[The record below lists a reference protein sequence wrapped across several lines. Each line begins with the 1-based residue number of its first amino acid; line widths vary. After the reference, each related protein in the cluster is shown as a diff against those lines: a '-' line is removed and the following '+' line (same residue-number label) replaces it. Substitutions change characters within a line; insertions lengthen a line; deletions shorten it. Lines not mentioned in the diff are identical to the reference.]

1 MPQMKEWTVM
11 FYLASDNPL
20 APSVVSQLKAIKDAG
35 YHPEANVV
43 AHFDPHTRDTP
54 THVFDVNLVAKLKAR
69 GRSRVGHANNPF
81 VRNLVL
87 DKLWGDVREE
97 DKSIRERIGQ
107 EIKASLT
114 PKRNGQGSNGHVPV
128 ADAPGGVLTAED
140 APAAEGEEVEFKLPV
155 LPEGLSGERHPSE
168 SLKEFLRFCKEEYP
182 ARRYLLFLLGHGL
195 VVGNRM
201 FMLDENSGA
210 TPRRHPL
217 PGAPTNGMPTNGAA
231 TNGAATNGAATNG
244 RGSNGGGAPFG
255 DAGEDFSPQSLT
267 LKDLSDALDVFKPAA
282 GERSRLE
289 LVGFHS
295 CSMSGLEVAYELRG
309 KANYMMA
316 SQGPAFVGS
325 WPYRQILLRLFND
338 LNATLR
344 ASDLTDKPALLARLK
359 AEADPVSKYLRGKL
373 SDGAAGLV
381 DGHDGSSA
389 PAPATI
395 KAVVAALNAALR
407 DGGLSDEEV
416 VGAVEK
422 SEATRQLIGRSR
434 SLRGANRRRLNRLLL
449 ADAYPGA
456 IAPNPGTDD
465 AYVKGLL
472 TDVFYYVLY
481 NSYDFQ
487 LAGYSFDLCLCDL
500 NKVGELKTS
509 VDRLAGAL
517 KRGLAGEGGLAG
529 AEPLARE
536 LILLAHWDAQSFW
549 QDSYTDLFDFCF
561 RLKRRCLH
569 VFPELA
575 APAPPGGAGDPLGVV
590 REIAG
595 ACAEVMLVLE
605 KGKERDDERVVV
617 RAEFAGAEYQYSHG
631 LSVYFPWSRPADGF
645 FGKYQEYAFAA
656 ETSWDDF
663 LDEYFTKT
671 MRESQGQ
678 ENPTTQSLGL
688 EREVLESLLRTI
700 GARAFPDGQLSKGAG
715 NDATGGGKGG
725 GGDASGDDCACH
737 SVKNYPP
744 FTGPRPAGPKAAK
757 REAYSPAFFQRA
769 KS

>member
-1 MPQMKEWTVM
+1 M

-35 YHPEANVV
+35 YHPEANIV

-87 DKLWGDVREE
+87 DKLWCDVNEE
-97 DKSIRERIGQ
+97 DKSIRERVKEQ
-107 EIKASLT
+107 IKNALK
-114 PKRNGQGSNGHVPV
+114 PERNGRGSNGHVPGAATV
-128 ADAPGGVLTAED
+128 PGGVVTAGAAVED
-140 APAAEGEEVEFKLPV
+140 VEIELPA
-155 LPEGLSGERHPSE
+155 LPEDFSRERHPRE
-168 SLKEFLRFCKEEYP
+168 SLKMFLEFCEENYP
-182 ARRYLLFLLGHGL
+182 ARRYVLFLLGHGL

-201 FMLDENSGA
+201 FMLDENSIGTPPPAGA
-210 TPRRHPL
+210 TVGAPTD
-217 PGAPTNGMPTNGAA
+217 GAPTNGVPA
-231 TNGAATNGAATNG
+231 NG
-244 RGSNGGGAPFG
+244 RGPGGGTTPRDGA
-255 DAGEDFSPQSLT
+255 DKDFSPQSLT
-267 LKDLSDALDVFKPAA
+267 LKDLSDALDVFKPAE

-325 WPYRQILLRLFND
+325 WPYRQMLLRLFND
-338 LNATLR
+338 LNAMLR
-344 ASDLTDKPALLARLK
+344 PSDLTDKPALFARLK
-359 AEADPVSKYLRGKL
+359 AGADPVSKYLRGKL
-373 SDGAAGLV
+373 SDDARGLV
-381 DGHDGSSA
+381 DAHDGSGP
-389 PAPATI
+389 PAAATV
-395 KAVVAALNAALR
+395 KAVVNLLNAALK
-407 DGGLSDEEV
+407 DGGLSDEGV
-416 VGAVEK
+416 VGAVVK
-422 SEATRQLIGRSR
+422 SEATRQLLAGGRN
-434 SLRGANRRRLNRLLL
+434 LRGANRRRLNRLLL

-456 IAPNPGTDD
+456 MAPNPVTDD

-472 TDVFYYVLY
+472 TDVFYYILY
-481 NSYDFQ
+481 NSFDFQ

-500 NKVGELKTS
+500 NKLGELKAP

-517 KRGLAGEGGLAG
+517 RLGLAG
-529 AEPLARE
+529 AGGVAGVEGGLARE

-561 RLKRRCLH
+561 RLKRRCEQ
-569 VFPELA
+569 VFPALKET
-575 APAPPGGAGDPLGVV
+575 APPGGAGDPLDAV
-590 REIAG
+590 RRIVE
-595 ACAEVMLVLE
+595 ACREVTEVLE
-605 KGKERDDERVVV
+605 SGTETDDDRVIV
-617 RAEFAGAEYQYSHG
+617 RAQFAGAEYQYSHG

-645 FGKYQEYAFAA
+645 FGKYKEYAFAA
-656 ETSWDDF
+656 ETDWDDF

-671 MRESQGQ
+671 MRESRGQ
-678 ENPTTQSLGL
+678 ENPVPTRVGEGKEGL
-688 EREVLESLLRTI
+688 EKDILESLLRDI

-744 FTGPRPAGPKAAK
+744 FTGPRPADRKAAK
-757 REAYSPAFFQRA
+757 GRAYGQDFFEQA
-769 KS
+769 KI